1 MSMCRWLR
9 ATVFG
14 DGEAFG
20 AIDWTCLDWGYA
32 GCYKQYVFRKKVL
45 VRSLSVYVSLCS
57 SFVCSSK
64 GTIQYKNNR
73 IQIVGCYS
81 LVRVLPLPSLLT
93 APHTVY
99 CMYSMQGMKPSIGQG
114 IGRGI
119 YLFLARSVILFCYI
133 TIPTSAGF
141 RESRNT

>member
-1 MSMCRWLR
+1 MLASARR
-9 ATVFG
+9 
-14 DGEAFG
+14 
-20 AIDWTCLDWGYA
+20 
-32 GCYKQYVFRKKVL
+32 
-45 VRSLSVYVSLCS
+45 
-57 SFVCSSK
+57 SFVRVK
-64 GTIQYKNNR
+64 AQYNIK
-73 IQIVGCYS
+73 IIGFKSVGCYS

-99 CMYSMQGMKPSIGQG
+99 CMYRMQGMKPSIGQG

-133 TIPTSAGF
+133 TILTSAGF